1 MERNLQ
7 KNGLVNLV
15 ILLLAGVAAF
25 ATARYCNSQAG
36 LVSIVYLG
44 LGILVAGISWFQMRL
59 EDSERLEKLEFED
72 LAKGHSGTA
81 MFEAKDAEVFPAQR
95 SREQFERFFVPIFTV
110 LLCLI
115 QGGGAWFLWRYFSRS
130 TTVVSVN
137 QPLTGVVVFAVLT
150 LLLFMLGRFSATYA
164 RLENHRLLRPG
175 ASYLLLNAVLSFTV
189 FVGLAGVY
197 FDYRK
202 ADYYVAH
209 LLCGLLGLAAI
220 ETLVV
225 LVLEV
230 YRPRVKGK
238 IERPLY
244 DSRLVGLLG
253 QPEGLVTT
261 AAQALDYQ
269 FGFRVSETWF
279 YQFFERALLWLVPL
293 QLLLLVLS
301 TTFVVINP
309 GEQALL
315 ERFGR
320 PVRDREVLG
329 PGLHLKWPWPADRV
343 YRYRT
348 DRIQTFEVGFT
359 HDPATEDDPAV
370 FWTRAHTREENFL
383 VAQREQEFAVTNQT
397 TGART
402 PPVSMV
408 TVSIPV
414 QYQITNVAAWAY
426 ANEDSAA
433 LLQDVA
439 TREVVRYLMGADL
452 NDLMSRGKQD
462 AALNLARRM
471 QLAADTHHLGAE
483 ILTVGLHDLHPPVK
497 VAEEYEKVL
506 GALEAKEARILEA
519 RTEAIKILAAARAQ
533 TTNILNEAI
542 AEQAARQLAAPAQA
556 SLFTNR
562 LPAYEAAPSVY
573 EYRARFQA
581 FERAATNIPKIVF
594 LSTNGLNLVQFDL
607 QQSSAKRLL
616 DINVPSIKT
625 NTPVAP

>member
-15 ILLLAGVAAF
+15 ILLLAGVVAF

-36 LVSIVYLG
+36 LVSVIYLG
-44 LGILVAGISWFQMRL
+44 LGILVAAISWFQMRL

-72 LAKGHSGTA
+72 LAKGHSGSA

-110 LLCLI
+110 VLCLL

-130 TTVVSVN
+130 TTVIEVKE
-137 QPLTGVVVFAVLT
+137 PLPGVIVFSILT
-150 LLLFMLGRFSATYA
+150 LVLFMLGRFSATYA

-175 ASYLLLNAVLSFTV
+175 ASYLLLNAVLCFAV
-189 FVGLAGVY
+189 FMGLAGVY

-202 ADYYVAH
+202 SDYYVAH
-209 LLCGLLGLAAI
+209 VLCALLGLAAI
-220 ETLVV
+220 ETLIV

-279 YQFFERALLWLVPL
+279 YQFLERALLWLVPL
-293 QLLLLVLS
+293 QLLLLLLS
-301 TTFVVINP
+301 TSLVVINP

-320 PVRDREVLG
+320 PVKNREILG
-329 PGLHLKWPWPADRV
+329 PGLHLKWPWPTDKV
-343 YRYRT
+343 YRFRT

-359 HDPATEDDPAV
+359 HDPATEDNPAV
-370 FWTRAHTREENFL
+370 FWTKAHTKEENFL
-383 VAQREQEFAVTNQT
+383 VAQREQASAVTNQT

-426 ANEDSAA
+426 NNEDAAA

-439 TREVVRYLMGADL
+439 TREVVRYLVGADL
-452 NDLMSRGKQD
+452 NELMSRGKQD
-462 AALNLARRM
+462 AALDLANRM
-471 QLAADTHHLGAE
+471 QLAADSHHLGAE
-483 ILTVGLHDLHPPVK
+483 ILTVGLQDLHPPVK
-497 VAEEYEKVL
+497 VADEYEKVL
-506 GALEAKEARILEA
+506 GALETKEARILEA

-542 AEQAARQLAAPAQA
+542 AEQVARQLAAPARE
-556 SLFTNR
+556 SLFTHQ

-573 EYRARFQA
+573 RYRAYYQM
-581 FERAATNIPKIVF
+581 FERATTNVPKFVL
-594 LSTNGLNLVQFDL
+594 LSTNGHNIVQFDL
-607 QQSSAKRLL
+607 QESAARRLL

-625 NTPVAP
+625 NTPVVP